1 MERIKLIDSEAFE
14 TKNVFKFEDGE
25 VTIVERE
32 VHEFYA
38 FDRPASTRLI
48 IDNAIEKTKTLIA
61 RSRSEMGELNS
72 LLQELTAK

>member
-14 TKNVFKFEDGE
+14 TKNVFNFEEGE

-38 FDRPASTRLI
+38 FDRPAGTRLI
-48 IDNAIEKTKTLIA
+48 IDNAIQSTRNFIA
-61 RSRSEMGELNS
+61 KSRSEMAELNS
-72 LLQELTAK
+72 LLRELTVK

>member
-14 TKNVFKFEDGE
+14 TSNVFNFEEGE

-38 FDRPASTRLI
+38 FDRPAGTRLI
-48 IDNAIEKTKTLIA
+48 IDNAIEKTRTFIA
-61 RSRSEMGELNS
+61 RSRSEMAELNS
-72 LLQELTAK
+72 VLQELTAK

>member
-14 TKNVFKFEDGE
+14 TKNVFNFEEGE

-38 FDRPASTRLI
+38 FDRPAGTRLI
-48 IDNAIEKTKTLIA
+48 IDNAIEKTRTFIA
-61 RSRSEMGELNS
+61 KSRSDMAELNS
-72 LLQELTAK
+72 VLQELTVK